1 MKLASQM
8 LSDTEYNTVVQA
20 FTMCRLPH
28 TGAVVNA
35 DQLIKSQLVDYSTTD
50 AIAKLPQI
58 DAEKFDTPT
67 ILELFWE
74 RYPRLVDA
82 PFAYDAATET
92 FTFSFL
98 PKPYQ
103 SKKVRVGFASATL
116 DKTLITRIFPDI
128 EFYDANTTE
137 WVKGAEFYQLRT
149 NRNPRG
155 TVLNA
160 VEKYTT
166 LGEKMW
172 EWDGLNETGADYYDK
187 ALGFI
192 KAHPNEKHA
201 VLSYKVVIDE
211 KQTELDAH
219 GVKTAWF
226 GNLAGLDEAF
236 KGVKNFHIL
245 FCPYVKPSDVD
256 SLCKQLFGN
265 DETRLMR
272 DGDGNL
278 ERNADGTYADTRAQQ
293 VNDALVIGEL
303 LQAIGRARLNLYPN
317 RVFLWTSFFVD
328 AATNRTEATLYDE
341 IDWDT
346 AGNNLENLRGI
357 VKTREDGDA
366 KAYAE
371 STGQS
376 ERTARRHTQ
385 NARKQ
390 HKSERDAEI
399 FRRYAD
405 GESKKGIATALGIGQ
420 ATVSRVLEKAQ
431 F

>member
-1 MKLASQM
+1 
-8 LSDTEYNTVVQA
+8 
-20 FTMCRLPH
+20 
-28 TGAVVNA
+28 
-35 DQLIKSQLVDYSTTD
+35 
-50 AIAKLPQI
+50 
-58 DAEKFDTPT
+58 
-67 ILELFWE
+67 
-74 RYPRLVDA
+74 
-82 PFAYDAATET
+82 
-92 FTFSFL
+92 
-98 PKPYQ
+98 
-103 SKKVRVGFASATL
+103 
-116 DKTLITRIFPDI
+116 
-128 EFYDANTTE
+128 
-137 WVKGAEFYQLRT
+137 
-149 NRNPRG
+149 
-155 TVLNA
+155 
-160 VEKYTT
+160 
-166 LGEKMW
+166 MW

-317 RVFLWTSFFVD
+317 RVFCGLPFSLT
-328 AATNRTEATLYDE
+328 RQPTEPRQRFMT
-341 IDWDT
+341 
-346 AGNNLENLRGI
+346 
-357 VKTREDGDA
+357 K
-366 KAYAE
+366 
-371 STGQS
+371 
-376 ERTARRHTQ
+376 
-385 NARKQ
+385 
-390 HKSERDAEI
+390 
-399 FRRYAD
+399 
-405 GESKKGIATALGIGQ
+405 
-420 ATVSRVLEKAQ
+420 
-431 F
+431 